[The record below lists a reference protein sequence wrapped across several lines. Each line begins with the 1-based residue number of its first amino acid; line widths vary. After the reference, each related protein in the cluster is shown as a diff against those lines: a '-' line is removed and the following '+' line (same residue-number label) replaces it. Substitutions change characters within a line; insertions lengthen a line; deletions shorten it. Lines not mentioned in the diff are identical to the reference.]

1 MKNIQRIFYFN
12 YIILSVCASGI
23 NVCWIIPWGDRHHS
37 LSEAP
42 SSMNIHVMKRD
53 KYWEKKI
60 PLIQSWESISTCQNM
75 EMKEENGY
83 AVW

>member
-1 MKNIQRIFYFN
+1 
-12 YIILSVCASGI
+12 
-23 NVCWIIPWGDRHHS
+23 
-37 LSEAP
+37 
-42 SSMNIHVMKRD
+42 MNIHVMKRD

-83 AVW
+83 AVIKFRLLVSMV